1 MKINHAVLH
10 VLDFTSGVT
19 VFSQREL
26 DLESRQVRGFV
37 EKHLRKVRRDE
48 AARRGSFAADSSFAA
63 ELRSYFFGERD
74 FIGMSTQIADFLA
87 SELGRA
93 EKPESADVLV
103 ADFEDD
109 ELAGEDTTDDGTG
122 QRFFAVLLLASRQA
136 FMHEVRSDDGRVGAE
151 IARHYAILPNPS
163 QKVASYAVVRARGMA
178 VAYADKKR
186 AINGEDVMLIPDGL
200 LQCEAGVSA
209 KEAID
214 TVTRI
219 VEEVAE
225 EFGTN
230 SAVALSRAKNSLVEQ
245 AEDEARGIIA
255 ESRKRSE
262 EERAAYISGAGDEIA
277 DMVVKSAEKLLV
289 TGSTPENDSALYD
302 TYLKTANEDISVA
315 AASQEARAALAR
327 KFGTEQAGKAEGEDV
342 AEVVGEA
349 ALAAIE
355 RGRTAESDGAVY
367 DEFLR
372 SVNGGAA
379 DEK

>member
-74 FIGMSTQIADFLA
+74 FIGMSTQIADFLV

-109 ELAGEDTTDDGTG
+109 ELAGEDATDDGTG

-245 AEDEARGIIA
+245 AE
-255 ESRKRSE
+255 
-262 EERAAYISGAGDEIA
+262 
-277 DMVVKSAEKLLV
+277 
-289 TGSTPENDSALYD
+289 
-302 TYLKTANEDISVA
+302 
-315 AASQEARAALAR
+315 
-327 KFGTEQAGKAEGEDV
+327 EGESFSPERLGREIFEDAPQLQERFAEEAAKEELPQSVPVEHAV
-342 AEVVGEA
+342 AERRARNHRIRTDTG
-349 ALAAIE
+349 IE
-355 RGRTAESDGAVY
+355 VTFPSEYCDNADY
-367 DEFLR
+367 IEF
-372 SVNGGAA
+372 VNNPNGLISIELKNIG
-379 DEK
+379 KITNR